1 MPQDKM
7 DIDAIAAQRATRRSP
22 AKWTVVI
29 AILLA
34 AGFGGWWYL
43 SRTDDKAVA
52 YRTAPAAT
60 TTLTVTV
67 TATGTV
73 EPTNLVEISS
83 ELSGTIRTVEVDF
96 NAKVAKGQVL
106 ARLDTQKLEAAV
118 EHSRAMLSAKTAL
131 LGQAQTNLDEARR
144 NFDRIGALSKRGV
157 ASEQDYLT
165 ATSAFARA
173 NAAFKVAQAD
183 IRVATADLEV
193 NEATLIKACIC
204 SPIDGVVLKRS
215 VDVGQT
221 VAASLQAP
229 ILFTI
234 AEDLRVMELRV
245 DIDEADIG
253 KVKIGDAAEFGVEAY
268 QERLFPAKI
277 ADVRYAPETV
287 DGVVTYKAILAV
299 DNADLLLRPG
309 MTATATI
316 TVSRLDDVLAV
327 PNAALRFSPRE
338 DVAASS
344 GGGLLGLIFR
354 PPSTPKKQVTS
365 EADPT
370 LRTLWKLVSGKP
382 EAVQVKV
389 GQTDGTATHIVSG
402 ELKPGDPVI
411 VEEGP

>member
-1 MPQDKM
+1 MPKDTS
-7 DIDAIAAQRATRRSP
+7 DIDAIAAHGASGGLPKR
-22 AKWTVVI
+22 W
-29 AILLA
+29 LA
-34 AGFGGWWYL
+34 AGAVLLTAAMLAWWALPSGG
-43 SRTDDKAVA
+43 SPAVA
-52 YRTAPAAT
+52 YETQPAAIG
-60 TTLTVTV
+60 TLTVTV

-83 ELSGTIRTVEVDF
+83 ELSGTIRSVEADF
-96 NAKVAKGQVL
+96 NTQVAKGQVL

-131 LGQAQTNLDEARR
+131 LGQAQTNFDEARR
-144 NFDRIGALSKRGV
+144 NFDRIATLSRQGV

-173 NAAFKVAQAD
+173 SAALKVAQAD

-193 NEATLIKACIC
+193 NETTLAKACIC

-234 AEDLRVMELRV
+234 AEDLKVMELRI

-253 KVKIGDAAEFGVEAY
+253 KVDIGAPAQFSVEAY
-268 QERLFPAKI
+268 QDRTFPATI
-277 ADVRYAPETV
+277 ADVRFAPETV

-299 DNADLLLRPG
+299 DNSDLLLRPG

-316 TVSRLDDVLAV
+316 TVRRLADVLTVA
-327 PNAALRFSPRE
+327 NAALRYSPKQE
-338 DVAASS
+338 AAGSS
-344 GGGLLGLIFR
+344 GGGLLGLVFR
-354 PPSTPKKQVTS
+354 PPSAPKKQVTS
-365 EADPT
+365 DPDPT
-370 LRTLWKLVSGKP
+370 LRTVWRLVAGKA
-382 EAVQVKV
+382 EAVRVKV
-389 GQTDGTATHIVSG
+389 GETDGNSTQVVSG
-402 ELKPGDPVI
+402 DVDPGDLLI
-411 VEEGP
+411 IGEGS

>member
-1 MPQDKM
+1 MAQDKM
-7 DIDAIAAQRATRRSP
+7 DIDAIAAQRASGRSP
-22 AKWTVVI
+22 VTWLVLIVMMA
-29 AILLA
+29 A
-34 AGFGGWWYL
+34 AGIAGWWFL

-52 YRTAPAAT
+52 YRTIPAAT
-60 TTLTVTV
+60 ESLTVTV

-96 NAKVAKGQVL
+96 NTKVVKGQVL

-157 ASEQDYLT
+157 ASEQDYLN

-193 NEATLIKACIC
+193 NEATLTKACIC

-234 AEDLRVMELRV
+234 AEDLKVMELRV

-253 KVKIGDAAEFGVEAY
+253 KVKIGDTAEFGVEAY
-268 QERLFPAKI
+268 QERLFPAAI

-316 TVSRLDDVLAV
+316 IVSRLDDVLTV
-327 PNAALRFSPRE
+327 PNAALRFSPKVE
-338 DVAASS
+338 AAASS

-354 PPSTPKKQVTS
+354 PPTAPKKQVTS

-370 LRTLWKLVSGKP
+370 LRTVWKLVSGKP
-382 EAVQVKV
+382 EAIQVKV
-389 GQTDGTATHIVSG
+389 GQTDGTATQILSG
-402 ELKPGDPVI
+402 DLAPGDPVI